1 MGNRWTVTLCP
12 FLHFDNAR
20 AQSYEHNISIVAWNV
35 KSVLDYLDVNP
46 LHKFSLDQVTLL
58 EGFRRLFPN
67 YWDTLHQMVLEGRIE
82 IVGGTYVMP
91 DLLIPTG
98 ESLIRQ
104 FLVGNEYIRRELGVS
119 VKTGWAIDSAGHC
132 AQMPQILRQVGIDS
146 YFFWRGKSQKSA
158 TEFVWRGPDGSRVNA
173 IWLSQ
178 GYDSAAWLSENS
190 QEAFSNLLR
199 IIELAGPQSAS
210 HNIFLPVGGELVPP
224 PPHLAD
230 IVSRWNE
237 TFPETRASI
246 STPREFTEKLKTVQ
260 TNLPVISGELSSG
273 RFAAM
278 RSGGLSSRIKLKIL
292 NRRLETLLY
301 LCELYLSLNRNHA
314 QNQNLGNIW
323 KMLLFNQDHNIIRG
337 TISDDAYRL
346 AVRRYNQALEMAE
359 ELLELA
365 MASSIVGLSSN
376 DLGVSIIVSNPVP
389 WVRTDIARIAID
401 TLMLE
406 GEYFEVIDSSGDSIP
421 YQIVSDNSDSA
432 SIEIVFLAE
441 DMPSLGRKIYAVRR
455 IDSPPDFETDLRSG
469 RNWIESGEFV
479 LEFNEFSG
487 GITRLFDKTA
497 HTEMIAQGCT
507 TITMDTDVGDLYRY
521 SPSALASTESRISSL
536 RSPGKITI
544 IESGPVRTVAEIR
557 NTIAC
562 SEFIQRIAM
571 YRKMRRV
578 DIELEIDFKGLNR
591 RVRYDIPLQVFAPEV
606 HTGSQFMVERRPIS
620 SSSQSDFVDHGNGTF
635 NALDWV
641 DASGPE
647 SGFCISTIGLHEFEF
662 HDGVL
667 STTLLRSVG
676 HLSHGIDDDVIE
688 TPRASENDAHR
699 YKLAFLPHVADWNS
713 GRVHRRSAEHRLPLI
728 GYSLKGGVAEKP
740 HEQSLL
746 VVEGTELELS
756 CFKPTN
762 VESEY
767 ILRFYEISGI
777 RGMSTI
783 RFARNVRSAI
793 LVDLLEN
800 EIGEVGF
807 QGREVSMSVDPYS
820 IITLRVQLE

>member
-1 MGNRWTVTLCP
+1 MGDRWTVTLCP

-20 AQSYEHNISIVAWNV
+20 TQSYEHNISIVAWNV

-46 LHKFSLDQVTLL
+46 LHKFCIDQVTLL

-104 FLVGNEYIRRELGVS
+104 FLVGNDYIRRELGVS
-119 VKTGWAIDSAGHC
+119 VRTGWAIDSAGHC

-173 IWLSQ
+173 IWLSK
-178 GYDSAAWLSENS
+178 GYDSAAWLSENN
-190 QEAFSNLLR
+190 QEAFSNLLHL
-199 IIELAGPQSAS
+199 IDETGPKSAS

-230 IVSRWNE
+230 IVSKWNE

-246 STPREFTEKLKTVQ
+246 STPHEFTEKLKTVQ
-260 TNLPVISGELSSG
+260 SDLPIISGELSSG
-273 RFAAM
+273 RFTAM

-301 LCELYLSLNRNHA
+301 LCELYLSLNKNNT
-314 QNQNLGNIW
+314 QNQSLGNIW

-337 TISDDAYRL
+337 VISDDAYRL
-346 AVRRYNQALEMAE
+346 AVRRYNQALDMAD

-365 MASSIVGLSSN
+365 MGSAIIGLSSN
-376 DLGVSIIVSNPVP
+376 DLGASIIVSNPVP
-389 WVRTDIARIAID
+389 WVRSDIARIAPD
-401 TLMLE
+401 KLLLD
-406 GEYFEVIDSSGDSIP
+406 GEYFEVVDPSGDSIP
-421 YQIVSDNSDSA
+421 YQIVSDNSDST
-432 SIEIVFLAE
+432 SIEIIFLAE
-441 DMPSLGRKIYAVRR
+441 DMPSLGQRVYTVRR
-455 IDSPPDFETDLRSG
+455 TDSPPEFETELRSG
-469 RNWIESGEFV
+469 MNWVESGEFI
-479 LEFNEFSG
+479 LEFDEFSG
-487 GITRLFDKTA
+487 GISRLFDKTA
-497 HTEMIAQGCT
+497 QAEMIAQGCT
-507 TITMDTDVGDLYRY
+507 SITMDNDVGDLYRY
-521 SPSALASTESRISSL
+521 SPSALASTTSKITSL

-544 IESGPVRTVAEIR
+544 CESGPVRTVAEIR
-557 NTIAC
+557 STIAH
-562 SEFIQRIAM
+562 SEFTQRVTM
-571 YRKMRRV
+571 YSKMRRV
-578 DIELEIDFKGLNR
+578 DIELEIDFKGINR
-591 RVRYDIPLQVFAPEV
+591 RVRYNVPLQIFTSEV
-606 HTGSQFMVERRPIS
+606 HTGSQFMVERRTLS
-620 SSSQSDFVDHGNGTF
+620 SSRQSDFVDHGCGTF

-647 SGFCISTIGLHEFEF
+647 SGFCISTIGLHEFELI
-662 HDGVL
+662 DGVI

-688 TPRASENDAHR
+688 TPRASENDTHH
-699 YKLAFLPHVADWNS
+699 YKLAFLPHEGDWNS
-713 GRVHRRSAEHRLPLI
+713 GRVHRRSVEHRLPLI
-728 GYSLKGGVAEKP
+728 GYSLKGGVAERPLEK
-740 HEQSLL
+740 SLL
-746 VVEGTELELS
+746 EVEGTELELS
-756 CFKPTN
+756 CFKPTDAD
-762 VESEY
+762 SEY
-767 ILRFYEISGI
+767 VLRFYEISGN

-783 RFARNVRSAI
+783 KFAQNVQRAI

-800 EIGEVGF
+800 EIGELGV
-807 QGREVSMSVDPYS
+807 QGKEVSISADPYS
-820 IITLRVQLE
+820 IITMKVQLN